1 MVTRS
6 RSKAEEMFAKVKR
19 RAEVTL
25 NERESAEQEVA
36 AKIARLRALRLAKE
50 AADAAATKT

>member
-1 MVTRS
+1 
-6 RSKAEEMFAKVKR
+6 MFAGITR
-19 RAEVTL
+19 R
-25 NERESAEQEVA
+25 NEKDLKEKESAEQEVA

>member
-1 MVTRS
+1 
-6 RSKAEEMFAKVKR
+6 MFAKVKR